1 MQIIPHKGTHEIGGT
16 CVELRS
22 GGHGLLLDMGLPLVN
37 PDGSEFDDKTVKRPV
52 DELINS
58 KVLPNVPGLY
68 DDSDCGISG
77 IVLTHAHRD
86 HHGLGHFVKPGVP
99 VLASE
104 VTKKL
109 IGANRLFFPDQID
122 PARITTL
129 PAWKPVSIGPFTIK
143 AHPVDHSAPGA
154 IAVEVEADGKKV
166 FFTGDLRAHGYK
178 HRLFAHLIVHPPKDV
193 DAMLMEG
200 SSLGRKPGEYPY
212 PDEPAVRDAIIDE
225 IKDSNRLVLLFCAAQ
240 NVDRIVTACRAAQA
254 TGRSLVI
261 DYYTAYILFLLKEES
276 KNIPQ
281 YFWDDIRL
289 LYFHGHGNALADAG
303 HFGFLKALKKRDAR
317 IFPDELKAN
326 PEKFFVLARANRRLA
341 ELTDGLDP
349 ARIQCIWSMWT
360 GYLSDPDSIFTS
372 FCQKKNIT
380 YKQIH
385 TSGHA
390 TIADLGRL
398 VTAVNPGILIPIHTF
413 FPDDYTQFI
422 DPARVKVLNDGE
434 VLDLKILQ

>member
-16 CVELRS
+16 CVELKA
-22 GGHGLLLDMGLPLVN
+22 GGKGLLLDMGIPLVN
-37 PDGSEFDDKTVKRPV
+37 PDGSEFDDETVKRPV
-52 DELINS
+52 DELIND
-58 KVLPNVPGLY
+58 KILPSVPGLY
-68 DDSDCGISG
+68 DNSECDIAG

-86 HHGLGHFVKPGVP
+86 HHGLSHFVKPSIQVF
-99 VLASE
+99 ASE

-129 PAWKPVSIGPFTIK
+129 QPWKPVSIGPFTIK

-178 HRLFAHLIVHPPKDV
+178 YRLFENLINRSPKNVDV
-193 DAMLMEG
+193 MLMEG
-200 SSLGRKPGEYPY
+200 SSLGRGPDEYPY
-212 PDEPAVRDAIIDE
+212 PDEPAVKEAIINE
-225 IKDSNRLVLLFCAAQ
+225 IKNYDSLVLLFCAAQ
-240 NVDRIVTACRAAQA
+240 NVDRIVSACRAAQD

-261 DYYTAYILFLLKEES
+261 DYYTAYVLYLLKDES

-289 LYFHGHGNALADAG
+289 LYFHGHGNALANAG

-317 IFPDELKAN
+317 IFPDELKAH

-341 ELTDGLDP
+341 ELTDGLD
-349 ARIQCIWSMWT
+349 ADKIKCIWSMWS
-360 GYLSDPDSIFTS
+360 GYLSDPDSIFAD

-398 VTAVNPGILIPIHTF
+398 VTAINPGLLIPIHTF
-413 FPDDYTQFI
+413 HPNNYDQFI
-422 DPARVKVLNDGE
+422 DPGRVKVLNDGE
-434 VLDLKILQ
+434 LFDL